1 MVLDRNY
8 QAFTVVGAKRAICLV
23 VSNRAEV
30 VNEGDT
36 MINSPTV
43 RFNVPTVIRLL
54 SYVFKWRNCKMKLT
68 SRNVMA
74 RDGYRCQY
82 CGSDKKS
89 DLTIDH
95 IIPTSRG
102 GKNTWTNMTTACFK
116 CNTTKDSRTLAEA
129 KMTLINKP
137 YVPALMPILMLREH
151 IRNAS
156 QLMEDGFLFYWRKHH
171 VLHDWFGELFK
182 EKGGKGI
189 FEECDYMELTLEDLE
204 ELEPKIQ
211 SGDFSCGLEEDID
224 NDMDF
229 INQARKALTRG
240 YRIFYTSWC

>member
-1 MVLDRNY
+1 MITNFNRKNVSIMKWRKVLVLDRNY

-156 QLMEDGFLFYWRKHH
+156 EESWLPHIKHM
-171 VLHDWFGELFK
+171 
-182 EKGGKGI
+182 I
-189 FEECDYMELTLEDLE
+189 PM
-204 ELEPKIQ
+204 
-211 SGDFSCGLEEDID
+211 
-224 NDMDF
+224 DM
-229 INQARKALTRG
+229 
-240 YRIFYTSWC
+240 